1 MSTPGTKT
9 RVELTFW
16 RDKALSDAA
25 FWDLV
30 GDGDVF
36 YPVPGDALSRGRQLR
51 CVWTVDI
58 DGRTGAIAAT
68 SVGDRDSW
76 THVRSVSAGFDAEMD
91 GLTLHLDG
99 HNVTSVFDYLDVRPL
114 LVRAGAADRERT
126 LGEATEAVFT
136 DRDTM
141 AELTRALALVE
152 GGDRLEVAYQR
163 DDGRVLAIRRF
174 VSGRRCETVDVGVH
188 DEAAADRAG
197 PLRAD

>member
-51 CVWTVDI
+51 SVWTVDI

-76 THVRSVSAGFDAEMD
+76 THFRSVSA

-99 HNVTSVFDYLDVRPL
+99 YNVTSVFDYLDVRPL
-114 LVRAGAADRERT
+114 LVRAGTADRELT
-126 LGEATEAVFT
+126 LGEAAEAVFT

-163 DDGRVLAIRRF
+163 DDGRVLAVRRF
-174 VSGRRCETVDVGVH
+174 VSGRVCETVDVGVH